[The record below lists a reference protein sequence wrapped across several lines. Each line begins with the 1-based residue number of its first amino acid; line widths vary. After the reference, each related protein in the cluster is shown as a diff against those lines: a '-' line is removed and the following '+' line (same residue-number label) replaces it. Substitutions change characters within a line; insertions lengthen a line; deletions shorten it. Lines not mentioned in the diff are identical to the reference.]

1 MRGAVQ
7 GGLAEGHLEDGGD
20 VLSEGAGEPCEG
32 NSGEEE
38 GDGGG
43 GQCERWREGEWAEQE
58 EVGEGEGDDK
68 MQARLEIGNGASI
81 YHTI

>member
-1 MRGAVQ
+1 MQ
-7 GGLAEGHLEDGGD
+7 GGLAEGRPEDGGD

-38 GDGGG
+38 GGGG
-43 GQCERWREGEWAEQE
+43 GGECERWQ
-58 EVGEGEGDDK
+58 EGEGAGAEEGDEK

-81 YHTI
+81 YHTIREIDR